1 MPSRQGRRRITGTVR
16 AFQTCRFQPARIV
29 HCWSIL
35 PRGSAPPTEAAGRR
49 QLHERGFLSL
59 MLLAQVLG
67 DLQRID
73 TVQIVVV
80 TDRLQEVVGETAV
93 APERATVFGPLTVIP
108 QEYPHV
114 RCRAIDVTP
123 FELGSPE
130 ETRLLDD
137 LVAEFDDHSPA
148 FPVVAYRGGHRWV
161 RTYEPYRLKSSPA
174 ALPQVRHGGTFLVT
188 GGLGGIG
195 LALAEHLA
203 RTAAAKLV
211 LTGRSGL
218 PPKDAWSQWLDTH
231 EPTDETSR
239 RIGKVQALEALG
251 AEVLVVRADVCDL
264 EQMRACLS
272 AARARFGSI
281 DGVIHSAGT
290 PGGGMIQP
298 PSAGGLSRRARA
310 EGRGYERPHV
320 AALWDVNGLRPAVLI
335 RYRSPGR
342 HWTGRL
348 LRRECLSRC
357 VRSRETHGRERPARD
372 LRELGRLAR
381 GRDGCEQLPSPAR
394 CAPSAKEYIR
404 NGILPAEGADAFAR
418 ILASPLSEVVVST
431 RDWLAIMDLA
441 HGHTESDAQKA
452 SATVQ
457 HARRPR
463 PSRSDLRTH
472 DRTLP
477 HPSSPRGTT
486 SSAR

>member
-1 MPSRQGRRRITGTVR
+1 M
-16 AFQTCRFQPARIV
+16 
-29 HCWSIL
+29 
-35 PRGSAPPTEAAGRR
+35 
-49 QLHERGFLSL
+49 HERGFLSL
-59 MLLAQVLG
+59 MLLAQALG
-67 DLQRID
+67 DLQHVD
-73 TVQIVVV
+73 TIQIVVV
-80 TDRLQEVVGETAV
+80 TDRLQEVVGETVV

-114 RCRAIDVTP
+114 RCRAVDVTP
-123 FELGSPE
+123 FEFGSPE

-137 LVAEFDDHSPA
+137 LVAEFDDHSSA

-174 ALPQVRHGGTFLVT
+174 ALPQVRHGGTFLIT

-203 RTAAAKLV
+203 RTVAAKLV
-211 LTGRSGL
+211 LAGRSGL
-218 PPKDAWSQWLDTH
+218 PPRDAWSQWLDTH

-281 DGVIHSAGT
+281 DGVIHAAGT
-290 PGGGMIQP
+290 PGGGMIQ
-298 PSAGGLSRRARA
+298 L
-310 EGRGYERPHV
+310 
-320 AALWDVNGLRPAVLI
+320 
-335 RYRSPGR
+335 
-342 HWTGRL
+342 
-348 LRRECLSRC
+348 
-357 VRSRETHGRERPARD
+357 RSREASADVLAPKVEGTSVIMSLLSGMPTDFVLLCSSVTGVLGGVGQADYCGANACLDAFARVRPTGENGPRVISVNWDVWQDVGMAVNTPVPRALRAERE
-372 LRELGRLAR
+372 
-381 GRDGCEQLPSPAR
+381 
-394 CAPSAKEYIR
+394 EYIR
-404 NGILPAEGADAFAR
+404 NGILPAEGVDAFAR

-441 HGHTESDAQKA
+441 HGDPESDAQKA
-452 SATVQ
+452 SATVER
-457 HARRPR
+457 ARSPW
-463 PSRSDLRTH
+463 PSRSDLRTP

-477 HPSSPRGTT
+477 HPSSLRGTT
-486 SSAR
+486 SSGR